1 MSATHTHA
9 ERFTLTEHAQ
19 EQRLLHRARLAQLR
33 VQRATER
40 NNSAEQAS
48 SSEDPSDDT
57 DEERSSDTDHSPDN
71 DCYYFLQ
78 PVPTWQRRQLLRAA
92 GVRRIDSLEKDECRD
107 IRASR
112 EHCGCACKGYC
123 DPESCPCSRANVKCQ
138 VITNKSANFFCKLI
152 LNLYHM
158 CFFFGFF
165 RLTERDFP
173 AVARAMVVPTAQ
185 VASNLTPC
193 EYVPTS
199 STR

>member
-19 EQRLLHRARLAQLR
+19 EQRQLHRTRVAQLR
-33 VQRATER
+33 MQRAAER

-71 DCYYFLQ
+71 DSYYFLQ

-138 VITNKSANFFCKLI
+138 VIIILMMNKKYCLLC
-152 LNLYHM
+152 LN
-158 CFFFGFF
+158 
-165 RLTERDFP
+165 T
-173 AVARAMVVPTAQ
+173 
-185 VASNLTPC
+185 
-193 EYVPTS
+193 
-199 STR
+199 